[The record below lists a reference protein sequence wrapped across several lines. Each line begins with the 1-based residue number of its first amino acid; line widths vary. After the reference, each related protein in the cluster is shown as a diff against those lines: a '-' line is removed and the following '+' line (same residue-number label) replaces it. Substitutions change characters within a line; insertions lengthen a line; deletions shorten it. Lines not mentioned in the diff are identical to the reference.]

1 VTDARIFREV
11 TSIFIDQSPLGQLE
25 SWPFFCPL
33 NPCTA
38 GQIIPPNRHKLE
50 KNDFSVDS

>member
-1 VTDARIFREV
+1 MFREV

-38 GQIIPPNRHKLE
+38 EQIIPPNRHKLE